1 MSQRDQYWEITTD
14 GDSIDSFVENT
25 NWGTTSDMWGIND
38 GVLLAGS
45 LNGEPAFAKMDTN
58 YNIEWSTSLG
68 FQYGEAAAVFAD
80 GSDYYVSGIGG
91 FNMDFIAKFDASGDT
106 SWMITL
112 QQSTFTK
119 LSDIIKL
126 SDGNYLASGNLDD
139 YPIAVKFNS
148 TGDTIWTYYEPLF
161 ISFQKMNAYEKSNGN
176 IVLLAERSMIE
187 LDQNGNKLSDTMFT
201 INAFYDMHFANDTF
215 YLFGYD
221 RNEQWGNEKQ
231 PLVELRNSD
240 WDSLGSWTYNSFMH
254 PLADNVLSDAVKTP
268 GGGFLAAGKLRDSI
282 NVTNNTY
289 NIFAVKFNDGV
300 IIDATIN
307 DTTDTITAVLPIGA
321 SIQLSVYPNPTSN
334 SLWVRSNQS
343 IEGVSI
349 FDLQGRII
357 YQWKT
362 EALVEEIN
370 VSMMEPGYYILKLEN
385 GASRK
390 FIIE

>member
-1 MSQRDQYWEITTD
+1 
-14 GDSIDSFVENT
+14 
-25 NWGTTSDMWGIND
+25 
-38 GVLLAGS
+38 
-45 LNGEPAFAKMDTN
+45 
-58 YNIEWSTSLG
+58 
-68 FQYGEAAAVFAD
+68 
-80 GSDYYVSGIGG
+80 
-91 FNMDFIAKFDASGDT
+91 
-106 SWMITL
+106 
-112 QQSTFTK
+112 
-119 LSDIIKL
+119 
-126 SDGNYLASGNLDD
+126 
-139 YPIAVKFNS
+139 
-148 TGDTIWTYYEPLF
+148 
-161 ISFQKMNAYEKSNGN
+161 
-176 IVLLAERSMIE
+176 
-187 LDQNGNKLSDTMFT
+187 
-201 INAFYDMHFANDTF
+201 
-215 YLFGYD
+215 
-221 RNEQWGNEKQ
+221 
-231 PLVELRNSD
+231 
-240 WDSLGSWTYNSFMH
+240 MH

-282 NVTNNTY
+282 NVTNNTD

-300 IIDATIN
+300 IIDTTIN

-321 SIQLSVYPNPTSN
+321 SIQLSVYLNPTSN